1 MFKKKD
7 NPRESPKERRKRERR
22 SFSHYMRIMN
32 ENTGELVGHLVNISG
47 EGFQIESLKL
57 VPLNADYPLRIEVPP
72 DIGNKPFMVFIARS
86 KWCQRDRIDPGLYD
100 TGFQIV
106 DMNPNDL
113 EVFQLIFEKYG
124 STRDNRDGTADYLWG
139 R

>member
-1 MFKKKD
+1 MFKKKND
-7 NPRESPKERRKRERR
+7 PRENPRERRKRERR
-22 SFSHYMRIMN
+22 SFSHYMRLMN
-32 ENTGELVGHLVNISG
+32 ENTGELIGHLVNISP
-47 EGFQIESLKL
+47 EGFQLESLKP
-57 VPLNADYPLRIEVPP
+57 VPPNTDYPMRIEVPEEL
-72 DIGNKPFMVFIARS
+72 GSKPFIVFIARS

-124 STRDNRDGTADYLWG
+124 SSSDNRDGTADYLWG